1 MKNDFI
7 FRRQIII
14 QKMLRFLYLVAFVNV
29 YANAYNCKYDSSL
42 SPMSLKPLEK
52 KYSIQKGD
60 FVFTNK
66 SYGNPAG
73 TYGVFK
79 FDNFPP
85 ALNFVI
91 QNISSFFSLNTTS
104 TVIGRKDALVLQM
117 CTPPFGD
124 YFSFVNYV
132 LVRFNLPKYWL
143 AATPLNDPINQLV
156 MNTSTSNPYNASVLF
171 ISTGDYETFLEIR
184 ESFLQNGIDPH
195 TINYLP
201 IPVDKFKFRHY
212 HLPWILDQ
220 ADLINYHFRLS
231 SYDHYNP
238 LMIEYLNITWP
249 FYFLHSKNVLR
260 GQPARSFP
268 ERPRQSNQTQVYK
281 KDNLYELVTKTIQS
295 LAKTH
300 IVKNVFNMDH
310 IIPDFT
316 ECLTNSSYLPIFPNL
331 PQWGVKSIPG
341 FCDFFVRDS
350 LYSVYPNIY
359 ASESI
364 TNDLKFG
371 TNRTIAV
378 FGINQVVAKQA
389 MYTNLLL
396 TPVSHPEDP
405 AHTSNVSA
413 NSLVGSTDQEPYFRW
428 YWSRNCTQF
437 GKFCREISYKE
448 INNTD
453 WVFMAERKYLNPT
466 TKIGPDP
473 TEVLEPL
480 VVIFEEI

>member
-1 MKNDFI
+1 
-7 FRRQIII
+7 
-14 QKMLRFLYLVAFVNV
+14 MLRFLYCVAFVS
-29 YANAYNCKYDSSL
+29 AFAYNCKFDSSV
-42 SPMSLKPLEK
+42 SPLALKTLENK
-52 KYSIQKGD
+52 FSIQKGD
-60 FVFTNK
+60 FIFTNK

-104 TVIGRKDALVLQM
+104 TVIGRKDAIVLHM

-124 YFSFVNYV
+124 YFSLVNYV

-156 MNTSTSNPYNASVLF
+156 MNTSSKNPYNSSVLF
-171 ISTGDYETFLEIR
+171 ISTGDYTTFIKVR
-184 ESFLQNGIDPH
+184 KSFIDQGVDSRI
-195 TINYLP
+195 INYLP

-220 ADLINYHFRLS
+220 SDLINYHFRLS
-231 SYDHYNP
+231 SFDRYNP
-238 LMIEYLNITWP
+238 LMMKYFNITWP
-249 FYFLHSKNVLR
+249 YYFLKSKEVLE
-260 GQPARSFP
+260 GQPGLSSP
-268 ERPRQSNQTQVYK
+268 VRPRQSNQTQLYR
-281 KDNLYELVTKTIQS
+281 KDELYELVVQTMQK
-295 LAKTH
+295 LDKTH
-300 IVKNVFNMDH
+300 ILKHVFNMNH
-310 IIPDFT
+310 IVPDFNQ
-316 ECLTNSSYLPIFPNL
+316 CLTNSSYLPIFPNL

-341 FCDFFVRDS
+341 FCDFFVRDC

-359 ASESI
+359 ASETV
-364 TNDLKFG
+364 TNDLKLG
-371 TNRTIAV
+371 SNRTIAV
-378 FGINQVVAKQA
+378 FGINQVVVKQA
-389 MYTNLLL
+389 LYTNMLL

-413 NSLVGSTDQEPYFRW
+413 NSLMGSTDKEPFFRW
-428 YWSRNCTQF
+428 YWSRNCSLF
-437 GKFCREISYKE
+437 GKFCREISFKE
-448 INNTD
+448 INSTD

-473 TEVLEPL
+473 NELLEPI
-480 VVIFEEI
+480 VVVFEEF

>member
-1 MKNDFI
+1 
-7 FRRQIII
+7 
-14 QKMLRFLYLVAFVNV
+14 MLRFLYCAAF
-29 YANAYNCKYDSSL
+29 AIAFAYNCKYDSSI
-42 SPMSLKPLEK
+42 SPMSLKHLER

-60 FVFTNK
+60 FIFTNK

-85 ALNFVI
+85 ALNFAV

-156 MNTSTSNPYNASVLF
+156 MNTSTKNPYNSSVLF
-171 ISTGDYETFLEIR
+171 ISTGDYATFIEIKQ
-184 ESFLQNGIDPH
+184 SFIDNGVDSR

-220 ADLINYHFRLS
+220 ADLVNYHFRLS
-231 SYDHYNP
+231 SFDHYNP

-249 FYFLHSKNVLR
+249 YYFLQSKEIL
-260 GQPARSFP
+260 GGKPALSAP
-268 ERPRQSNQTQVYK
+268 ERPRQSNQTQVYM
-281 KDNLYELVTKTIQS
+281 KDDLYDLVRKTIQK
-295 LAKTH
+295 LDKTH
-300 IVKNVFNMDH
+300 IVKHIFNMDH
-310 IIPDFT
+310 IIPDFNK
-316 ECLTNSSYLPIFPNL
+316 CLTNSSYLPIFPNL
-331 PQWGVKSIPG
+331 PLWGVKSIPG

-359 ASESI
+359 ASETV
-364 TNDLKFG
+364 TNDLKLG
-371 TNRTIAV
+371 INRTIAV

-389 MYTNLLL
+389 MYTNMLL
-396 TPVSHPEDP
+396 TAVSHPEDP
-405 AHTSNVSA
+405 AHTSNVSG
-413 NSLVGSTDQEPYFRW
+413 NSLVGSTNQEPFFQW
-428 YWSRNCTQF
+428 FWSRNCSLF

-448 INNTD
+448 INSTD

-473 TEVLEPL
+473 NEVLEPI
-480 VVIFEEI
+480 VVVFEEF